1 MNGESRDLFIRP
13 LLASELSA
21 FDAVVFDPPRAGAE
35 NQARELAKSAVPT
48 VVGVSCNAQ
57 SFARDAK
64 ILISGGYDLAGVTPV
79 DQFLYSP
86 HVELVGVFKKAAKAR
101 KRRLLG

>member
-1 MNGESRDLFIRP
+1 M
-13 LLASELSA
+13 AELNV

-35 NQARELAKSAVPT
+35 KQARELAKSAVPT

-64 ILISGGYDLAGVTPV
+64 ILMSGGYALSKVTPV

-86 HVELVGVFKKAAKAR
+86 HVELVAVFTKTAVKKA